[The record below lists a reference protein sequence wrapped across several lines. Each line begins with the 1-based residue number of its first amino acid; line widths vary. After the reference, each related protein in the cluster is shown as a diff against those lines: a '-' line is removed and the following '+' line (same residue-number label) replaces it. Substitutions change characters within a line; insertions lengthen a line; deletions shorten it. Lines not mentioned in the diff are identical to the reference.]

1 MRMHTRGEE
10 KILAAILAEA
20 KESGITPTF
29 IALIERIYD
38 NQQELSR
45 CFNNLQNGSN
55 WERQRT
61 EKRIQEL
68 EEKVDPEKAAKR
80 KKDEGLSEKASG
92 SGNPCVLGTL

>member
-1 MRMHTRGEE
+1 MQTNRGEE
-10 KILAAILAEA
+10 KILAAILTEA
-20 KESGITPTF
+20 KESGITPVF

-38 NQQELSR
+38 NQHELSR

-55 WERQRT
+55 WERQRI

-80 KKDEGLSEKASG
+80 KKDDVSSEQVSG
-92 SGNPCVLGTL
+92 SGFSWVIGTL

>member
-1 MRMHTRGEE
+1 MHPRGEE
-10 KILAAILAEA
+10 KILAAILTEA
-20 KESGITPTF
+20 KESGITPIF

-45 CFNNLQNGSN
+45 CLNNLQNSSN
-55 WERQRT
+55 WERKRT

-80 KKDEGLSEKASG
+80 KKDEVSCEKASG
-92 SGNPCVLGTL
+92 SSNSCVLGTL